1 MNNFIQFELWKE
13 CSQHCPFCFNRGQK
27 AVDKDK
33 SFTYILDT
41 LNHTEPDSY
50 DYFGLIGG
58 EFFNGEM
65 VGYEELFKTTLNRMV
80 ELNPKKIF
88 ITTSLLFDIGLH
100 LIPFL
105 KDIQFKDKIV
115 LCTSW
120 DVKYRF
126 HNQEQQALWAK
137 NVLWLRNHF
146 PELEVHVEMII
157 TQHLIDAVLAKHIQF
172 DLFKQVFK
180 CSLDFIEPSSGLYFK
195 GKEDCQKALP
205 GFFPTKVSFIKFLN
219 CIKRDIDLQTF
230 LAMDYRSNE
239 LHYYE
244 DGLLSVA
251 SDRRET
257 AGRCELRDK
266 TRGYEIG
273 FIDSEES
280 MRDVVIAFNELTSE

>member
-13 CSQHCPFCFNRGQK
+13 CSQHCPFCFNRGQQ

-41 LNHTEPDSY
+41 LNHIEPDSY

-105 KDIQFKDKIV
+105 KDIQFKNKIV

-120 DVKYRF
+120 DIKYRF

-146 PELEVHVEMII
+146 PELEIHVEMII
-157 TQHLIDAVLAKHIQF
+157 TQHLI
-172 DLFKQVFK
+172 
-180 CSLDFIEPSSGLYFK
+180 
-195 GKEDCQKALP
+195 
-205 GFFPTKVSFIKFLN
+205 
-219 CIKRDIDLQTF
+219 KR
-230 LAMDYRSNE
+230 
-239 LHYYE
+239 
-244 DGLLSVA
+244 
-251 SDRRET
+251 T
-257 AGRCELRDK
+257 ARNRYIPLG
-266 TRGYEIG
+266 G
-273 FIDSEES
+273 
-280 MRDVVIAFNELTSE
+280 